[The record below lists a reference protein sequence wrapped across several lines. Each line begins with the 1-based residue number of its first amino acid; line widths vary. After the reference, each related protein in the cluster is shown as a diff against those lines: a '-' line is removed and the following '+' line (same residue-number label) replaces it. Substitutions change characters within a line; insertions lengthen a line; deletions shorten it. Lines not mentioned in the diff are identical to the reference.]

1 MKFTIDQATLLKE
14 LNLLQGIIERKATLP
29 ILSNVLLEAQEDGK
43 IKLVATDLEIGFR
56 SFIGGVVH
64 EAGTTTVHARRLHDI
79 MRRLPAGNVDFAVED
94 NALHLRCERIR
105 YRLATQNPAEFPS
118 LKECEGEP
126 MAQIPAEQIADM
138 IRRVLFT
145 IRADD
150 PRYSIGGALWEFA
163 GDKLTL
169 VGTDGHRL
177 SLSRRPAEVATDEG
191 ASLVVPQKAM
201 AELQKLTAD
210 HEGDAYLWHVHDSLF
225 VRLGSRE
232 VHTSLQEQKFPDYG
246 RVIPQGNDKTV
257 HVETEAFRHAVDRV
271 AVLSAES
278 SRLVKLSLEPDAL
291 SVSTSNAQT
300 GEAQEDLSVSY
311 PGEAFAIGF
320 NAQYLQD
327 FFAVAG
333 TQQVEMSFGQPMG
346 QGLMR
351 PVRDEQDPREDL
363 YIVMPMALS

>member
-29 ILSNVLLEAQEDGK
+29 ILSNVLIEAQEDGK

-56 SFIGGVVH
+56 SFIGASVH
-64 EAGTTTVHARRLHDI
+64 EPGTTTVHARRLHDI
-79 MRRLPAGNVDFAVED
+79 MRRLPAGNAEFAVED
-94 NALHLRCERIR
+94 SALHLRSERIR
-105 YRLATQNPAEFPS
+105 YRLATQSAADFPS
-118 LKECEGEP
+118 LKECSGEP
-126 MAQIPAEQIADM
+126 VAQIPADQVADM

-145 IRADD
+145 IKADD
-150 PRYSIGGALWEFA
+150 PRYSIGGALWEFS

-177 SLSRRPAEVATDEG
+177 SLSRRPAEVSTDDSI
-191 ASLVVPQKAM
+191 SLVVPQKAM
-201 AELQKLTAD
+201 SELQKLTAD
-210 HEGDAYLWHVHDSLF
+210 HDGDAYLWHVHDSLF

-257 HVETEAFRHAVDRV
+257 HVDTDAFRSAVDRV

-278 SRLVKLSLEPDAL
+278 SRLVKLSLENDAL
-291 SVSTSNAQT
+291 TVSTSNAQT
-300 GEAQEDLSVSY
+300 GDAQEDLSVSFSSE
-311 PGEAFAIGF
+311 PFAIGF

-327 FFAVAG
+327 FFGVAG
-333 TQQVEMSFGQPMG
+333 TQAVEMSFGQPMG

-351 PVRDEQDPREDL
+351 PLREPEDPREDL